1 MQVNIHY
8 GLGQGSNTMT
18 VIMPDTLKLH
28 KTNIMLK
35 TVYNNHVG
43 YSIKHSTS
51 RQPCVNQ
58 RLFGKHV
65 QALTQVV

>member
-8 GLGQGSNTMT
+8 GLGQCSNTMT
-18 VIMPDTLKLH
+18 VIMPDTLRLH
-28 KTNIMLK
+28 EASIMLK
-35 TVYNNHVG
+35 TVYNNHVA
-43 YSIKHSTS
+43 YSIKRSTS